1 MELVARSRALSE
13 RRLAQLFVA
22 PAVTGMALVALFPV
36 LYAVM
41 LSLYSYDGR
50 RREGF
55 VGLANYAAQ
64 LTSGDFWRPVTATFV
79 FTVSSVTFE
88 FLIGLGFALIMNQVF
103 AGRGVTRA
111 TILIPWVIPTVVSA
125 QMWSFMLN
133 ITPGFINHYSPFV
146 PDDFNW
152 LGQRFVSMISI
163 VLADVW
169 KTAPFVAL
177 LLLAGLQTI
186 PQEIHEAAAVD
197 GASAW
202 QRFTHITLPLLKP
215 AILVALL
222 FRTVDALRVYDLPK
236 VMTNGAFGTETLSM
250 LVHRFV
256 VQTPDPGI
264 GSTVSTLA
272 FMVVLGVGV
281 AFVSLIGRDLA
292 IGAQAR

>member
-197 GASAW
+197 GASSW